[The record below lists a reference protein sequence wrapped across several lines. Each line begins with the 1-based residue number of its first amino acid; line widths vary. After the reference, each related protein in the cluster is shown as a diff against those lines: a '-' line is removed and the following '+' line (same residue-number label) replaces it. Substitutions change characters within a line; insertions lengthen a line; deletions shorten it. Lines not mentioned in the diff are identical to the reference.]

1 MLSADAVSG
10 LEGQAQD
17 QGTKEEAV
25 AVIRVR
31 ARLRGPEGRMQVVG
45 VTHWGWVGAG
55 FE

>member
-1 MLSADAVSG
+1 MLSADALSG
-10 LEGQAQD
+10 LEGKSPD

-25 AVIRVR
+25 AVVRVR

-45 VTHWGWVGAG
+45 MGGKG